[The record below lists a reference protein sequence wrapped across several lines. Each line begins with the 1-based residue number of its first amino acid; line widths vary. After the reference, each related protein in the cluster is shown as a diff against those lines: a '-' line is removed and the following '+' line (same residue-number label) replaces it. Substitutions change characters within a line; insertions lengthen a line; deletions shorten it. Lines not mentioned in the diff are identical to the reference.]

1 VKPIALSFVLVAAI
15 STGCADRGV
24 HRAEVLDVPLEVR
37 VSSFRVSPHNE
48 HLVRP
53 KHDRT
58 YVLIDVHIMNPSDR
72 ELWANDCHARAV
84 DRNGQLLFEF
94 GFTPAIPA
102 GAYLRP
108 HARFSGRDVEAL
120 APTTEV
126 IAAHTAQVTAECAA
140 WDWGDSPPI

>member
-1 VKPIALSFVLVAAI
+1 VKPIALSFALVAAI
-15 STGCADRGV
+15 ATACADRGV
-24 HRAEVLDVPLEVR
+24 HRAEVLAIPLEVR

-48 HLVRP
+48 QLAHP

-84 DRNGQLLFEF
+84 DGNGQLLFEF

-108 HARFSGRDVEAL
+108 HARFFGRDVEAL
-120 APTTEV
+120 APTTEA
-126 IAAHTAQVTAECAA
+126 IAAQTTQVTAECAA